1 MDSAPSPDPAGRV
14 SAVSDTGQSP
24 TPTPAADFDVS
35 SDVADGIA
43 TVSVRGEVDVY
54 TAPQLRE
61 RLYGVVGDGVTRVIL
76 DLSAMTFIDSTGLG
90 VVVGALKRLRES
102 GGDLVLRSPS
112 RSTRK
117 VLEITG
123 LTRIVEILD

>member
-1 MDSAPSPDPAGRV
+1 MIESGQAASPYPPGAPAP
-14 SAVSDTGQSP
+14 
-24 TPTPAADFDVS
+24 DFDVTS
-35 SDVADGIA
+35 AVTPTSA
-43 TVSVRGEVDVY
+43 TVFVRGEVDVY

-61 RLYGVVGDGVTRVIL
+61 ELYGIMGEGVTQLTL

-90 VVVGALKRLRES
+90 VVVGAIKRLREV
-102 GGDLVLRSPS
+102 GGELVLRSPS

-123 LTRIVEILD
+123 LTRIVEIQD

>member
-1 MDSAPSPDPAGRV
+1 
-14 SAVSDTGQSP
+14 VSDTGQSP
-24 TPTPAADFDVS
+24 APAPDFDVS
-35 SDVADGIA
+35 AEVSVGVA

-61 RLYGVVGDGVTRVIL
+61 RLYGVVAEGSSRVVL

>member
-1 MDSAPSPDPAGRV
+1 MSDP
-14 SAVSDTGQSP
+14 GQ
-24 TPTPAADFDVS
+24 TPAPAADFDVTAES
-35 SDVADGIA
+35 ADGVA

-61 RLYGVVGDGVTRVIL
+61 RLYSVVGDGATRVVL

-123 LTRIVEILD
+123 LTRIVEIVD

>member
-1 MDSAPSPDPAGRV
+1 MSE
-14 SAVSDTGQSP
+14 TEQSP
-24 TPTPAADFDVS
+24 TPAPDFDVS
-35 SDVADGIA
+35 AEVADGVA

-61 RLYGVVGDGVTRVIL
+61 RLYAVVGDGASRVVL

>member
-1 MDSAPSPDPAGRV
+1 
-14 SAVSDTGQSP
+14 VSDPGP
-24 TPTPAADFDVS
+24 PPVPAADFDVVS
-35 SDVADGIA
+35 ELSDGTA

-61 RLYGVVGDGVTRVIL
+61 RLYAVVADGVGQVVL

-90 VVVGALKRLRES
+90 VIVGTLKRLREA

-123 LTRIVEILD
+123 LTRIVEIEA

>member
-1 MDSAPSPDPAGRV
+1 M
-14 SAVSDTGQSP
+14 SDTGQSP
-24 TPTPAADFDVS
+24 TPAPDFDVS
-35 SDVADGIA
+35 ADVSEGVA

-61 RLYGVVGDGVTRVIL
+61 RLYGVVGDGATRVVL

-102 GGDLVLRSPS
+102 GGDLLLRSPS